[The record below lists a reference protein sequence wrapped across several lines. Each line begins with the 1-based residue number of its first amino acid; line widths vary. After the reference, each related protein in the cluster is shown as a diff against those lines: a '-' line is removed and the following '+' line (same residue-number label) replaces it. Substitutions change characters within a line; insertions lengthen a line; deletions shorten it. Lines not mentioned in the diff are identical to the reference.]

1 MQAVS
6 SGFDNVQPMQSPS
19 RPTGHWFDGRSLAR
33 LTDPI
38 TWQRGMALY
47 VSQHVLSLDIVPS
60 GAGWI
65 LLGEVLGSKR
75 DTYEVSI
82 ELALTSQ
89 GQVAQWDSLCE
100 CPVGVQCKHGV
111 ALMLKAA
118 QQGLRL
124 LKDLPEAPAPVPA
137 RSAEQLEADR
147 QAALALEQEAARR
160 VAQNRSC
167 CWRPLFANARPM
179 ATGPNPGW
187 CVMSPP
193 RGKRSTTTPWPQTTR
208 CCS

>member
-6 SGFDNVQPMQSPS
+6 SGLDNVQPMQSTS

-118 QQGLRL
+118 QQGLR
-124 LKDLPEAPAPVPA
+124 ARPAPRRAKFTNPSMARHPTVQTASCFFFPSPRGPA
-137 RSAEQLEADR
+137 QSL
-147 QAALALEQEAARR
+147 
-160 VAQNRSC
+160 SC
-167 CWRPLFANARPM
+167 CWRPLFASARPM
-179 ATGPNPGW
+179 ATGPNPG
-187 CVMSPP
+187 
-193 RGKRSTTTPWPQTTR
+193 
-208 CCS
+208 